1 MGRTLTSLYTERIT
15 MKNIFLLSILT
26 LAILQPLAEA
36 QKEKGTTISVSNHLN
51 TGTRLSMNC
60 NLTLDQSSCSTTTR
74 EFPNIPNGETSQIT
88 DKNPNCAVTGINC
101 IAIGKGQEA
110 CTRFYPGFNMFDV
123 KTANRGKGCYYK
135 DANHDLEG
143 LAKPMSLDDATNE
156 VIKASNNEC
165 SKECSS
171 LDAANSFESDESSS
185 AFVTGSRECP
195 PPPSNHSRCNI
206 CLAAAAPS
214 AVDVIGTCQPKEQGF
229 GCWPSCL
236 LSSVRAITYCRR
248 RWGKDY
254 LKFFACI
261 RKEVNPKC
269 WSCACSLACKANK
282 RLCRFC
288 RRPTTF

>member
-1 MGRTLTSLYTERIT
+1 MGRTLISLYRERRA
-15 MKNIFLLSILT
+15 MKNIALLSLLT

-135 DANHDLEG
+135 DANHDLEDPD
-143 LAKPMSLDDATNE
+143 AKQPGD
-156 VIKASNNEC
+156 
-165 SKECSS
+165 
-171 LDAANSFESDESSS
+171 
-185 AFVTGSRECP
+185 REP
-195 PPPSNHSRCNI
+195 PLNPNKTDCNI
-206 CLAAAAPS
+206 LEEGRFA
-214 AVDVIGTCQPKEQGF
+214 
-229 GCWPSCL
+229 L
-236 LSSVRAITYCRR
+236 L
-248 RWGKDY
+248 
-254 LKFFACI
+254 
-261 RKEVNPKC
+261 E
-269 WSCACSLACKANK
+269 CKND
-282 RLCRFC
+282 
-288 RRPTTF
+288 